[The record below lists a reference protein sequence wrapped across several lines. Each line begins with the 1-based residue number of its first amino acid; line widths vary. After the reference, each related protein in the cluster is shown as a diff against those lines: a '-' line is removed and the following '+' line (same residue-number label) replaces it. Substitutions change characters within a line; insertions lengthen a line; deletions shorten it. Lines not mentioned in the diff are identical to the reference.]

1 MLTEILFIAVTA
13 VVLYNL
19 IKSTEKTLARRTR
32 PVEKDVRIVDHR
44 SRM

>member
-1 MLTEILFIAVTA
+1 MFTEFLFIAVTA
-13 VVLYNL
+13 AILYNL

-32 PVEKDVRIVDHR
+32 PVEKEVRIIDHR

>member
-19 IKSTEKTLARRTR
+19 IQSTEKTLARRPQ
-32 PVEKDVRIVDHR
+32 PVEKDVRLIDHR